1 MDGEPKAYLDI
12 ISETC
17 SSMSQLLKDLLLFSK
32 LSAGQVEKKD
42 FELLPLVENIIKTIK
57 PKTHNGEIIIYP
69 LPSIFANE
77 SAIKQLYTNLLSNA
91 IKYSSKKDFSIVE
104 TGVLESKKQLVFYV
118 KDNGVGLNTQQL
130 KTIFTP
136 FKRYHHDFEGN
147 GMGLAIVKRIVDKHG
162 GKIWLESIE
171 NEGLTVYFTL
181 SSEYTV

>member
-1 MDGEPKAYLDI
+1 
-12 ISETC
+12 
-17 SSMSQLLKDLLLFSK
+17 MSQLLKDLLLFSK
-32 LSAGQVEKKD
+32 LSAGQVEKKN

-57 PKTHNGEIIIYP
+57 PNTHNGEVIIYP
-69 LPSIFANE
+69 LPSVNANE
-77 SAIKQLYTNLLSNA
+77 SAIKQLYINLLSNA
-91 IKYSSKKDFSIVE
+91 IKYSSKKEFSIVE
-104 TGVLESKKQLVFYV
+104 TGVLESNKQLVFYV
-118 KDNGVGLNTQQL
+118 KDNGVGLNAQQL

-181 SSEYTV
+181 NSEYSL